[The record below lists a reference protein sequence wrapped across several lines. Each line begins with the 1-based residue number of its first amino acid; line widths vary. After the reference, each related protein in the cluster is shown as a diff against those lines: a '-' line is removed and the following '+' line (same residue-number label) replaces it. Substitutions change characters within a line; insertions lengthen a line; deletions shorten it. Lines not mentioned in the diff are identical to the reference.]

1 MYSETLKES
10 DKSLESPMKP
20 SESSTDQERSSDDDN
35 EAEISEYLTLAQLG
49 SILRELAVKGKN
61 YNNCRLPT
69 NVIQRYWAF
78 SDIRYSIFGFSIYS
92 MGSSIMNAK
101 QKTFTTKDK
110 NLPLCRNVKVR

>member
-61 YNNCRLPT
+61 YNNCRLPRMLSSD
-69 NVIQRYWAF
+69 IGHSAI
-78 SDIRYSIFGFSIYS
+78 SDIRYLAFLYIPWEV
-92 MGSSIMNAK
+92 
-101 QKTFTTKDK
+101 
-110 NLPLCRNVKVR
+110 LL